1 MTWQDRQNYEGKT
14 AAEMGLTQHLDTS
27 GAFSNT
33 IIGASDKYQIGLY
46 DNMIT
51 HEVEATPFLQ
61 ITQNMG
67 TIPAN
72 APIHSWTD
80 EYRGEMW
87 YDIALDN
94 MRLRNS
100 SPGGA
105 ASNIGITLSGYSAK
119 YNVNAMP
126 YEITS
131 ASYKG
136 GVQPFCTIKTLSGDT
151 AKTLLDFPQD
161 ETSIAASTVSGDSNA
176 SYGALFAHAQNEVML
191 VIKKDND
198 KTVGNIEDLYA
209 RMHML
214 LTNLKY
220 DKVTGNLASSAGAV
234 TRFTHNKATSHAP
247 VFMAFD
253 EIHVATGYKSNAD
266 NSDYAGGEN
275 QIITS
280 YQQVFVRIKDFG
292 VVESSAPYVFFNLD
306 FNTTNI
312 DLVAPI
318 AKYVAYASA
327 SPGPAV
333 TGIYDSVLV
342 SVPVPNGTP
351 TIEDKIF
358 LNTGN
363 TGAEYSGKT
372 SRLVHVGRSDRAP
385 QPIPEGDNFAPGG
398 NFTSW
403 RETLTNFTQI
413 FVTPKYGITG
423 THQASQFRFGDMFRE
438 TREYWLTLYKQQR
451 ESAMLWGVKGET
463 VAVSTDNGFL
473 SGQPV
478 RAMGGLMD
486 QALFP
491 ITFLKK
497 PLASGSYGGT
507 TNQTLAFVRWIDD
520 LTDRLSAFRHR
531 SERGFTFLVSEKF
544 LRRLNIYAR
553 TIQATKEFMGGE
565 VGLVEERDLNFGL
578 KIHTFQAANGSM
590 VKFIHEPALDLMTG
604 FPVPYWK
611 FGKANVSPRD
621 ILILIDT
628 ANIRNVTLRPD
639 RIEGNV
645 QDRGQ
650 DAFMEGMRGEHSF
663 QLRYPKNH
671 AIIWAPEV

>member
-1 MTWQDRQNYEGKT
+1 MKTWQDRQNYEGKT

-105 ASNIGITLSGYSAK
+105 ASNIDITLSGYGAK

-126 YEITS
+126 HEITS

-136 GVQPFCTIKTLSGDT
+136 GVQPFCTIKVLSGDPT
-151 AKTLLDFPQD
+151 KTLLDFPQD
-161 ETSIAASTVSGDSNA
+161 EANIAVTTLSGDSNA

-220 DKVTGNLASSAGAV
+220 DKVTGNLTGSAGAV
-234 TRFTHNKATSHAP
+234 TRFTHNKSTSHAP

-253 EIHVATGYKSNAD
+253 EIHVANGYKSAANNNNAAFA
-266 NSDYAGGEN
+266 SGGA
-275 QIITS
+275 ISS

-312 DLVAPI
+312 DLVSPI
-318 AKYVAYASA
+318 AKYVAYSNRERQ
-327 SPGPAV
+327 GV
-333 TGIYDSVLV
+333 YDSVLV

-351 TIEDKIF
+351 VIEDTIF
-358 LNTGN
+358 LNTGGS
-363 TGAEYSGKT
+363 GAEYSGKT

-438 TREYWLTLYKQQR
+438 TREYWLTLYKQKR

-463 VAVSTDNGFL
+463 VAISTDNGFL

-497 PLASGSYGGT
+497 PLASGSYSGGV
-507 TNQTLAFVRWIDD
+507 NDTLAFVQWIDD

-531 SERGFTFLVSEKF
+531 SESGFTFLVSEKF

-553 TIQATKEFMGGE
+553 KIQATKELMGGE
-565 VGLVEERDLNFGL
+565 VGLVEQSALNFGL
-578 KIHTFQAANGSM
+578 KIHTFQAANGAM

-611 FGKANVSPRD
+611 FGKADVSPRD
-621 ILILIDT
+621 ILISIDT